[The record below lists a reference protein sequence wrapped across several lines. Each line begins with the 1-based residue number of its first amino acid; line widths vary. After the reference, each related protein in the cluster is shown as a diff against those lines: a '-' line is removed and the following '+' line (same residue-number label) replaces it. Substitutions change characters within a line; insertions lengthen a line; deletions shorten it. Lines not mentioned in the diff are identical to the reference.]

1 MIDWKTPELLRY
13 KNLPVL
19 VTGSTGFIGTR
30 LVEVLNMLDAN
41 VTQIARKQQINNP
54 RVVECDLTNHEACK
68 TLIQGKSFEIIF
80 HAAGWVSSDSLM
92 GNITKANEDNVIATL
107 NLLEAATNS
116 ANKPKIVIPGSIL
129 ENSEI
134 KNPYTVSK
142 AAASLYADLYSSNYN
157 TDISKL
163 MICLT
168 YGPNQKLNS
177 LIPYTINSLN
187 TARGSIKLKLD
198 RSLDVLFV
206 DDVINALL
214 KAGLA
219 TNSISPIY
227 IGTDE
232 PLTVKDV
239 TTSIAKLMNK
249 DPDLIEFES
258 VDYQHETILSTENM
272 ADAKTSIGWTPAWS
286 LSRGLEKTIAWYIE
300 DSKL

>member
-1 MIDWKTPELLRY
+1 MIDWNTPELLRY

-30 LVEVLNMLDAN
+30 LIEVLNMLDAN
-41 VTQIARKQQINNP
+41 VTQIARNQQINNP
-54 RVVECDLTNHEACK
+54 RVVECDLTNYEACK

-80 HAAGWVSSDSLM
+80 HAAGWVSSDSSM
-92 GNITKANEDNVIATL
+92 GNITKANVNNVIATL
-107 NLLEAATNS
+107 NILEAATNS
-116 ANKPKIVIPGSIL
+116 ANRPKIVIPGSIL
-129 ENSEI
+129 ENSAI

-157 TDISKL
+157 TNLCKL
-163 MICLT
+163 MIWLT
-168 YGPNQKLNS
+168 YGPAQKLNS

-187 TARGSIKLKLD
+187 TARGPIKLKLN

-219 TNSISPIY
+219 INPINPIY

-300 DSKL
+300 DSKI